1 MRRHSNRTEG
11 GLEEKVKK
19 RTPTTTACFQIR
31 SNVAR
36 VLIQAVVGL
45 GMMALIS
52 ISDGIG
58 GDPGKMWSDV
68 GLTQSHPAV
77 QFG

>member
-1 MRRHSNRTEG
+1 MRERISQVRRHSDRTEG
-11 GLEEKVKK
+11 GVRSSEK
-19 RTPTTTACFQIR
+19 RTPITTGCFQIR

-58 GDPGKMWSDV
+58 GGSWENV
-68 GLTQSHPAV
+68 E
-77 QFG
+77 